1 MLPVARAGTAMGLY
15 ERAVFNPAMDWVLSR
30 RSVAAERA
38 RLLAAARGAV
48 LEIGVGT
55 GLNLPHYSLSGP
67 QAVTAIT
74 AAAPAAELDVRAA
87 RRAAERGVAIE
98 LVNARAEE
106 LPFAAHSFDTAVST
120 FVLCT
125 VADPAAAIGELARV
139 LRPGGR
145 LLFLEHVVR
154 PPGVGRVVQRL
165 LDPIHRPL
173 TCGCSLVRDTAAALA
188 ERFELDE
195 LEELELSGLP
205 YTVKRVIRGS
215 GRPR

>member
-1 MLPVARAGTAMGLY
+1 MGLY

-30 RSVAAERA
+30 RSVAAQRA
-38 RLLAAARGAV
+38 RLLAGARGAV

-55 GLNLPHYSLSGP
+55 GLNLPHYPLSGP

-74 AAAPAAELDVRAA
+74 AAAPAAELDQRAA
-87 RRAAERGVAIE
+87 RRAAERGVTIE

-106 LPFAAHSFDTAVST
+106 LPFDAGSFDTAVST

-125 VADPAAAIGELARV
+125 VADPEAAIHELARV

-154 PPGVGRVVQRL
+154 PRGVGRALQRL

-173 TCGCSLVRDTAAALA
+173 TCGCSLVRDTTSTLAA
-188 ERFELDE
+188 RFELDD

-205 YTVKRVIRGS
+205 YTVRRVIRGS

>member
-1 MLPVARAGTAMGLY
+1 MGLY

-30 RSVAAERA
+30 PAVQAERA

-55 GLNLPHYSLSGP
+55 GLNLPHYP
-67 QAVTAIT
+67 RAVTAIT
-74 AAAPAAELDVRAA
+74 AAAPAAAIDARAA
-87 RRAAERGVAIE
+87 RRARDRGLAVE
-98 LVNARAEE
+98 LVDARAES
-106 LPFAAHSFDTAVST
+106 LPLATGSFDTAVST

-125 VADPAAAIGELARV
+125 VADPAAAIAELARV
-139 LRPGGR
+139 VRPGGR

-154 PPGVGRVVQRL
+154 PAGAGRLVQRL
-165 LDPIHRPL
+165 LDPLHRPL

-188 ERFELDE
+188 VRFAIDE
-195 LEELELSGLP
+195 LEERDLAGMP

-215 GRPR
+215 GRPC

>member
-1 MLPVARAGTAMGLY
+1 MGLY

-30 RSVAAERA
+30 PAVQAERA

-55 GLNLPHYSLSGP
+55 GLNLPHYPL
-67 QAVTAIT
+67 AVTAIT
-74 AAAPAAELDVRAA
+74 AAAPAAAIDARAA
-87 RRAAERGVAIE
+87 RRARDRGLAVE
-98 LVNARAEE
+98 LVDARAES
-106 LPFAAHSFDTAVST
+106 LPLATGSFDTAVST

-139 LRPGGR
+139 VRPRGR

-154 PPGVGRVVQRL
+154 PAGAGRLVQRL
-165 LDPIHRPL
+165 LDPLHRPL

-188 ERFELDE
+188 VHFAIDE
-195 LEELELSGLP
+195 LEERDLAGLP

>member
-1 MLPVARAGTAMGLY
+1 MLRVARAGTAMGLY

-30 RSVAAERA
+30 RPVAAERA

-55 GLNLPHYSLSGP
+55 GLNLPHYP
-67 QAVTAIT
+67 AAVTAIT
-74 AAAPAAELDVRAA
+74 AVAPAAELDGRAA
-87 RRAAERGVAIE
+87 RRAAERGVSVE
-98 LVNARAEE
+98 LVDARAES
-106 LPFAAHSFDTAVST
+106 LPFPAGSFDTAVST

-125 VADPAAAIGELARV
+125 VADPQAAIGELARV

-154 PPGVGRVVQRL
+154 PRGAGRLLQRL
-165 LDPIHRPL
+165 LEPIHRPL
-173 TCGCSLVRDTAAALA
+173 TCGCSLMRDTGAALA
-188 ERFELDE
+188 TRLQLDDI
-195 LEELELSGLP
+195 EELELAGLP

>member
-1 MLPVARAGTAMGLY
+1 MGLY

-55 GLNLPHYSLSGP
+55 GLNLPHYP
-67 QAVTAIT
+67 AAVTAIT
-74 AAAPAAELDVRAA
+74 AAAPAAEIDGRAA
-87 RRAAERGVAIE
+87 RRAVERGLSVE
-98 LVNARAEE
+98 LVNAHAES
-106 LPFAAHSFDTAVST
+106 LPFPAGSFDTAVST

-125 VADPAAAIGELARV
+125 VADPEAAIRELARV

-145 LLFLEHVVR
+145 LLFLEHVLR
-154 PPGVGRVVQRL
+154 PRGAGRVLQRL

-173 TCGCSLVRDTAAALA
+173 TCGCSLVRDTAAALSA
-188 ERFELDE
+188 RFELEDLDDHE
-195 LEELELSGLP
+195 LAGMP
-205 YTVKRVIRGS
+205 YTVRRVIRGS

>member
-1 MLPVARAGTAMGLY
+1 MGLY

-30 RSVAAERA
+30 RSVAAERG

-55 GLNLPHYSLSGP
+55 GLNLPHYPS
-67 QAVTAIT
+67 AVTAIT
-74 AAAPAAELDVRAA
+74 AAAPAATLDARAA
-87 RRAAERGVAIE
+87 RRAAERGLDID
-98 LVNARAEE
+98 LVNARAES
-106 LPFAAHSFDTAVST
+106 LPFAAGSFDTVVST

-125 VADPAAAIGELARV
+125 VADLEAALAELARV

-154 PPGVGRVVQRL
+154 PPGAGRLIQRA

-188 ERFELDE
+188 ARFEIDE
-195 LEELELSGLP
+195 LEELDLPGVP

>member
-1 MLPVARAGTAMGLY
+1 MGLY

-30 RSVAAERA
+30 PSVQAERA
-38 RLLAAARGAV
+38 QLLAAARGSV

-55 GLNLPHYSLSGP
+55 GLNLPHYP
-67 QAVTAIT
+67 AAVTDIT
-74 AAAPAAELDVRAA
+74 AAAPTASLDARAA
-87 RRAAERGVAIE
+87 RRAGERGLAVE
-98 LVNARAEE
+98 LVNARAES
-106 LPFAAHSFDTAVST
+106 LPMAGASFDTAVTT

-125 VADPAAAIGELARV
+125 VADPTAAIDELARV

-154 PPGVGRVVQRL
+154 PGGAGRIVQRL

-188 ERFELDE
+188 ARFRIDE
-195 LEELELSGLP
+195 IDQHDLAGMP

-215 GRPR
+215 ASLP